1 MENEKTLSDKVY
13 DRVLRVI
20 TSNIPVEEKYAHLV
34 AELAAMDGF
43 EEKYT
48 VEVQEYLKVL
58 SDKYFDLW
66 RHPIEI
72 EPKKYKAQ

>member
-1 MENEKTLSDKVY
+1 MKNEKTLSDKVY

-34 AELAAMDGF
+34 AELAAMSGF

-48 VEVQEYLKVL
+48 VEVQEYVKVL

-66 RHPIEI
+66 KHPIVI
-72 EPKKYKAQ
+72 EPTKYKAQ

>member
-1 MENEKTLSDKVY
+1 MNEQTLSDKLY

-20 TSNIPVEEKYAHLV
+20 TSNIPVEEKYAYIV
-34 AELAAMDGF
+34 AELAAIDGF

-48 VEVQEYLKVL
+48 VEVQEFLKVL

-72 EPKKYKAQ
+72 EPQKYKAQ